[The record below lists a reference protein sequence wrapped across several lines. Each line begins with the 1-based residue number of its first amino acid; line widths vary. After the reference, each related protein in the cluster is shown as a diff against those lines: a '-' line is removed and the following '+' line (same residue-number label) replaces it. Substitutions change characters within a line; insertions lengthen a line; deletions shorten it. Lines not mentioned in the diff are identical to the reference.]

1 MTSAA
6 GPGQAATAGPSGRA
20 VATAGACCTVI
31 AAVLAGQSLVAHPA
45 NLWFDVD
52 PASDPNP
59 FAGLAPSVGL
69 ALDSLVLA
77 AAAVAVLAVRRGLD
91 RTGAAVLLLSGA
103 GMLPIAWHATR
114 TPDDAIRGLQ
124 WAAAMGGA
132 AAIAACIRAMPG
144 PRLRIARAVV
154 LGVLLAAAVPMAVRG
169 GLQRWQEHPATVEH
183 YRAHRAEILAGHGWA
198 EGSPQALTF
207 ERRLLQPEATAW
219 FGMSNV
225 AAGVLGAAALALGG
239 CAFALR
245 RTRPAGAVL
254 FGGVACGMAAV
265 ALLNGSKGATAALG
279 AGIAFAAWCAL
290 RAPGA
295 RARMAVALGLAVA
308 AVAAV
313 ALRGA
318 VGEASAERSLLFRS
332 HYAQAA
338 LRSAAEHPLVGV
350 GPAGF
355 GDAYLRLRPERSPEE
370 VQSAHAMWAD
380 WTASL
385 GIGAGMAW
393 VAAVG
398 VLLAIAARGSVD
410 RGESPRDGAT
420 AWTRGPLL
428 AAAVA
433 FAAAA
438 AAVVP
443 EAAALDERSLLLRL
457 LAAGLAASA
466 AGAVVRASLVGGR
479 VWSACLAGAAVAL
492 VVHAQVEMTLWWPG
506 AVGWAAAVVAAA
518 AIDPLAAP
526 RPARGGAAAAVAG
539 AMLLAAPCIA
549 GFAQAD
555 RARRAERT
563 VSDAAAPLALHARA
577 RLGEDVPRVTALD
590 HARMSAAS
598 SLAEDPEDPWLRR
611 PSLVAASLDQ
621 AAAAAAGMPED
632 ASAEARCARLRRVL
646 GIAAVQW
653 SGGCPEQVASAC
665 AALAEAVLAVPG
677 DCIDRDWAEALL
689 RKAAR
694 RQVEANPR
702 SVRGWTRLADAL
714 ARSGRVD
721 DARAAAA
728 RALECDASYE
738 LDPLRRIPAPERLRL
753 EALAAGPAVTSP
765 APSAPPR

>member
-1 MTSAA
+1 MTA
-6 GPGQAATAGPSGRA
+6 GTVPGQAAPAGPSGRA

-31 AAVLAGQSLVAHPA
+31 AAALAGQSLVAHPA

-59 FAGLAPSVGL
+59 FAGLAPSAGL
-69 ALDSLVLA
+69 ALDALVLA
-77 AAAVAVLAVRRGLD
+77 AAAAASLAVRRGID
-91 RTGAAVLLLSGA
+91 RVGAAILLLA
-103 GMLPIAWHATR
+103 GVGMVPIAWHATR
-114 TPDDAIRGLQ
+114 SPDGAIRGLQ
-124 WAAAMGGA
+124 WAAAVGGA

-169 GLQRWQEHPATVEH
+169 GLQRWQEHPAMVEH
-183 YRAHRAEILAGHGWA
+183 YRAHRAEILAGHGWT
-198 EGSPQALTF
+198 EGSPQALTY

-225 AAGVLGAAALALGG
+225 AAGVLAAASLALGG

-245 RTRPAGAVL
+245 RTRPAGTVL

-265 ALLNGSKGATAALG
+265 ALLNGSKGATAALCAG
-279 AGIAFAAWCAL
+279 AAFAAWCAV
-290 RAPGA
+290 RGPGP
-295 RARMAVALGLAVA
+295 RARIAVALGLAVA

-313 ALRGA
+313 AVRGA

-338 LRSAAEHPLVGV
+338 VRSAAEHPLVGA

-355 GDAYLRLRPERSPEE
+355 GDAYLRLRPDRSPEE

-385 GIGAGMAW
+385 GIGAGLAW
-393 VAAVG
+393 VAAMG
-398 VLLAIAARGSVD
+398 VLLALAARASVD
-410 RGESPRDGAT
+410 RGEAPRDGAT

-433 FAAAA
+433 LAVTA

-443 EAAALDERSLLLRL
+443 EAAALDDRSLLLRL

-479 VWSACLAGAAVAL
+479 AWSACVAGAAVAL
-492 VVHAQVEMTLWWPG
+492 VVHAQVEMTFWWPG
-506 AVGWAAAVVAAA
+506 AVGWAAAMVAVAAV
-518 AIDPLAAP
+518 DPLALP
-526 RPARGGAAAAVAG
+526 RPARGGAAAAFAG
-539 AMLLAAPCIA
+539 AVLFAVPCIV
-549 GFAQAD
+549 GFGQAD
-555 RARRAERT
+555 RARRAEVL

-577 RLGEDVPRVTALD
+577 RLGEDVPRVTAID

-598 SLAEDPEDPWLRR
+598 ALAEDADEPWLRR
-611 PSLVAASLDQ
+611 PALVAASLDQ
-621 AAAAAAGMPED
+621 AAAAAAGMTQD
-632 ASAEARCARLRRVL
+632 ASDEARCARLRRVL

-653 SGGCPEQVASAC
+653 SGRCPEQVASAC
-665 AALAEAVLAVPG
+665 ASLAEAVLAVPG
-677 DCIDRDWAEALL
+677 DCIDREWTEAFL

-714 ARSGRVD
+714 ARAGRPE
-721 DARAAAA
+721 DARTAAA
-728 RALECDASYE
+728 RALEADASYE
-738 LDPLRRIPAPERLRL
+738 LDPLRRIPEAERHRL
-753 EALAAGPAVTSP
+753 EALAAGPAITSP